1 MAELAGQDE
10 LVEDTAGS
18 HPAWLYAVVGTLGL
32 VMVLT
37 ALICKCKSRYLR
49 GLPDG
54 GVAEGIP
61 GLRRRPRDC
70 GWCR

>member
-18 HPAWLYAVVGTLGL
+18 YPAWLYAVVGTLVL
-32 VMVLT
+32 VVVLT
-37 ALICKCKSRYLR
+37 ALICKCKGRCLR
-49 GLPDG
+49 GQPDG

-61 GLRRRPRDC
+61 GLRPRPRGC
-70 GWCR
+70 RWCR